1 MTVLDSGV
9 LRVQTVGVNKART
22 AVASAKTTTRPGRMS
37 VVSAIIARE
46 LRESLRN
53 RWLISFAVCFAL
65 LSASLAL
72 LTRSAA
78 GDQGAAGFG
87 RTAAGLINLVMVLV
101 PLMSMTA
108 AASSVA
114 GDRERGVMAFL
125 LAQPVSL
132 FEVMLGKFIGLSMSV
147 VAAVVL
153 GFGVGALLI
162 AASGGGDAWTYAQV
176 TMLTALLAI
185 AMVSVG
191 MLVSAFCRRSGTAIT
206 AVLLTW
212 LALVF
217 ACDLVLMGSHVALKL
232 GVPTLFHL
240 SLVNPLQVFKVAAL
254 TPLGGSLDVLGPAA
268 AWAVH
273 VYGVWLLPTLL
284 TVLVGWAIA
293 PATVAFMILRR
304 KGAA

>member
-1 MTVLDSGV
+1 MTAIESGT
-9 LRVQTVGVNKART
+9 LHMQTVVRQHR
-22 AVASAKTTTRPGRMS
+22 AVLAPTIRATRPRRVK
-37 VVSAIIARE
+37 VVAAIVARE
-46 LRESLRN
+46 VRESLRN
-53 RWLISFAVCFAL
+53 RWLVSFAICFAL

-108 AASSVA
+108 AAASVA

-132 FEVMLGKFIGLSMSV
+132 LEVLLGKFIGLSMAV

-176 TMLTALLAI
+176 TMLTALLAV

-191 MLVSAFCRRSGTAIT
+191 MFVSAFCRRSGTAIT

-212 LALVF
+212 LGLVF

-240 SLVNPLQVFKVAAL
+240 SLINPLQVFKVAAL

-273 VYGVWLLPTLL
+273 VYGRWLTPMLL
-284 TVLVGWAIA
+284 VVLAGWAIA
-293 PATVAFMILRR
+293 PAAVSYMILRR